1 MKILV
6 GYLKDGQYNGIDV
19 FLITMLKYL
28 VDTDIHLDF
37 ITNKKTEQLENL
49 LKQYNSCLF
58 EVPRLIHPIKQYQII
73 SSLIEKYKYDGLYF
87 NISET
92 FNIIG
97 VLSAYNHNLKK
108 IIVHSHNSK
117 AAGNNFIIRIIRT
130 IINNIFKSYL
140 NKWTT
145 DRLACSDF
153 AGKWLY
159 DKNTTYEIISN
170 AVDYSKFKYNEKNR
184 NIIREKLKIQD
195 KKVLG
200 HISNFRY
207 QKNTTFLID
216 LISKLNDDFRLML
229 IGEGD
234 NFTVCKQLS
243 KKLNVENKI
252 IFLGKR
258 QNVNEYIQAMDA
270 FLLPSF
276 FEGLPIVTIEAQFS
290 GCPIFVSKNITKEII
305 VNNNCFFLNLN
316 IDEWK
321 KSIEKNIS
329 NREKEENVEKNSKSF
344 TLEYQK
350 EKILNVFRR

>member
-130 IINNIFKSYL
+130 IINNIF
-140 NKWTT
+140 
-145 DRLACSDF
+145 F
-153 AGKWLY
+153 VF
-159 DKNTTYEIISN
+159 IST
-170 AVDYSKFKYNEKNR
+170 SL
-184 NIIREKLKIQD
+184 KLWR
-195 KKVLG
+195 
-200 HISNFRY
+200 HI
-207 QKNTTFLID
+207 
-216 LISKLNDDFRLML
+216 
-229 IGEGD
+229 
-234 NFTVCKQLS
+234 
-243 KKLNVENKI
+243 
-252 IFLGKR
+252 
-258 QNVNEYIQAMDA
+258 
-270 FLLPSF
+270 LP
-276 FEGLPIVTIEAQFS
+276 P
-290 GCPIFVSKNITKEII
+290 
-305 VNNNCFFLNLN
+305 
-316 IDEWK
+316 
-321 KSIEKNIS
+321 
-329 NREKEENVEKNSKSF
+329 
-344 TLEYQK
+344 Y
-350 EKILNVFRR
+350 